1 MEFRVAVCTWTN
13 EDDLLKYLRTG
24 RDEDLDPE
32 YAKSYQIE
40 ADTAEEAA
48 KKLMDRFIAEGGK
61 IVRTKWI
68 ADSYILMP
76 NKRVYE
82 SPTAYYPGGRKAG
95 FECDAYG
102 YSVAGLYGLFD
113 EVKK

>member
-1 MEFRVAVCTWTN
+1 MKFKVSVITWTN
-13 EDDLLKYLRTG
+13 ECELLKYLATRK
-24 RDEDLDPE
+24 DEDLDPE

-48 KKLMDRFIAEGGK
+48 KKLMDGFIAEGGK
-61 IVRTKWI
+61 IVRTEFI

-102 YSVAGLYGLFD
+102 FSVASIYGLFE